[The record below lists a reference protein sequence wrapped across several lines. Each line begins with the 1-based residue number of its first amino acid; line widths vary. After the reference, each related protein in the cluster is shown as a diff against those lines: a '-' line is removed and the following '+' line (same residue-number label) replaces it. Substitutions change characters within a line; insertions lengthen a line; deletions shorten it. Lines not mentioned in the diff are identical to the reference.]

1 MMRNLFLS
9 HRRGK
14 GIGLLAVLALAA
26 CGGPVAGSGGKAAG
40 TYFAGKT
47 MTLVAGSSAGGGTDT
62 VNRIISRHLGRF
74 IPGTPT
80 IIVENVEGAGG
91 LTALNRVATAKPDG
105 LTWDGSNSATLLYA
119 QLQSQSQVRYD
130 LTKMVW
136 AGNAFQDSDVLWVRS
151 TTPFTDLD
159 SIRNAATPPKLGGQ
173 AATHT
178 SVVTPKLVQEL
189 TGLKFNIVVGYPGS
203 PEIFLDV
210 ERGVL
215 DGRMASYPSLK
226 TQRPDWIT
234 NGTVRFLMFVGHQRS
249 PELPN
254 VPALDEL
261 TPPDKRDQLALV
273 YSSYIMT
280 RAMLGPAG
288 IAPDV
293 AKTVQDA
300 YAEMSKDPA
309 FKADVTKT
317 GFEPVLA
324 DPQQIQD
331 AVSKVITNN
340 DMKSLLLRVLSQ
352 K

>member
-1 MMRNLFLS
+1 MAASR
-9 HRRGK
+9 HT
-14 GIGLLAVLALAA
+14 LLWPLLTALILAA
-26 CGGPVAGSGGKAAG
+26 CAGPAPSSGGGSA
-40 TYFAGKT
+40 YFAGKT
-47 MTLVAGSSAGGGTDT
+47 ITLVAGSSAGGGTDT
-62 VNRIISRHLGRF
+62 VNRIIARHLGQL
-74 IPGTPT
+74 IPGKPN
-80 IIVENVEGAGG
+80 IIVENVDGAGG
-91 LTALNRVATAKPDG
+91 LIALNRVATAKPDG

-119 QLQSQSQVRYD
+119 QLQGQSQVRYD

-136 AGNAFQDSDVLWVRS
+136 AGNAFHDSDVLWVRS
-151 TTPFTDLD
+151 STPFTDLD

-178 SVVTPKLVQEL
+178 SVVTPKLVEEL

-234 NGTVRFLMFVGHQRS
+234 NGTIRFLLYVGHQRS

-254 VPALDEL
+254 VPTLDEI

-273 YSSYIMT
+273 YSSYAMT
-280 RAMLGPAG
+280 RAMIGPAG
-288 IAPDV
+288 IPSGV

-300 YAEMSKDPA
+300 YAAMAKDEA
-309 FKADVTKT
+309 FKADVSKT
-317 GFEPVLA
+317 GFEPILST
-324 DPQQIQD
+324 PQEIED
-331 AVSKVITNN
+331 SVTKVISDNN
-340 DMKSLLLRVLSQ
+340 LKSLLLRVLSQ